1 MINQL
6 IKISYQSINQNQKD
20 EMSLPLDKWYWNLSP
35 LYRVQK
41 RPWQKIIS
49 TWDELNIFHII
60 QVPLEAFIT
69 KKQTSSELQV

>member
-1 MINQL
+1 MKCLYLLTSDIETYRL
-6 IKISYQSINQNQKD
+6 FIVFKKD
-20 EMSLPLDKWYWNLSP
+20 LHK
-35 LYRVQK
+35 
-41 RPWQKIIS
+41 KIIS

>member
-1 MINQL
+1 MKCLYLLTSDIETYRL
-6 IKISYQSINQNQKD
+6 FIVFKKD
-20 EMSLPLDKWYWNLSP
+20 LDK
-35 LYRVQK
+35 
-41 RPWQKIIS
+41 KIIS

>member
-1 MINQL
+1 MKCLYLLTSDIETYRL
-6 IKISYQSINQNQKD
+6 FIVYKKD
-20 EMSLPLDKWYWNLSP
+20 LDK
-35 LYRVQK
+35 
-41 RPWQKIIS
+41 KIIS

>member
-1 MINQL
+1 MKCVYLLTSDIETYCL
-6 IKISYQSINQNQKD
+6 FIVFKKD
-20 EMSLPLDKWYWNLSP
+20 LDK
-35 LYRVQK
+35 
-41 RPWQKIIS
+41 KIIS